1 VTSADHA
8 EGPELPRVD
17 ELFNR
22 ALVAQLAE
30 QRAQRET
37 FSEVERK
44 LEGLERLVN
53 ERLGDL
59 SRQLGSDGQL
69 EGRIELLEETLGNRL
84 NGVERAVRS
93 DLDARLGPMS
103 ERLNQVELS
112 IGAEDTAAKLVALEA
127 TVRRRLT
134 NLEEAVRSDDVPDRL
149 GRLERAVAEA
159 LNGVADGGGAGQGF
173 DTRLSTLERLV
184 TERLASVEESLRS
197 RDVVRRLETLETSVA
212 ERLGLLEE
220 TVRSEEVGRR
230 LKSLELAFDERSG
243 RIEEFVKT
251 ADLERRIDRLGET
264 VDERLGELHTSLTD
278 ATATAALA
286 GAGGSGGE
294 GSGPVGRG
302 MTAGQIDD
310 AIGQRLA
317 GLEGSLKRL
326 EEDTAARLDD
336 LRTASMASEAGIL
349 ERIIAESQ
357 VVGAHFQAVR
367 PVVEAAIAARPEIEA
382 ALAEV
387 RRLAEAAREAAAE
400 LLAGT
405 AGGSDP
411 PTEGDP
417 SGPYRVESLEEAA
430 AASQAEGESA
440 DPADSVF
447 QPPEETPIPDRRFGI
462 LPRRDR

>member
-1 VTSADHA
+1 MNSADHI
-8 EGPELPRVD
+8 EGPAAPRVD

-37 FSEVERK
+37 FAEVERK

-59 SRQLGSDGQL
+59 SRQLGADGQF
-69 EGRIELLEETLGNRL
+69 EGRIELLEETLGTRL
-84 NGVERAVRS
+84 AGVERAVRS
-93 DLDARLGPMS
+93 ELDARLGPMA

-134 NLEEAVRSDDVPDRL
+134 NLEEAVRADDVPDRL
-149 GRLERAVAEA
+149 GRLERALAEA
-159 LNGVADGGGAGQGF
+159 LSGAAGGPGGEGSVVGRVEA
-173 DTRLSTLERLV
+173 LERLV
-184 TERLASVEESLRS
+184 TERLAGMEENLRGA
-197 RDVVRRLETLETSVA
+197 DVIRRLEALESSVG

-230 LKSLELAFDERSG
+230 LKSLELALDERSG

-251 ADLERRIDRLGET
+251 ADLEGRIDRLGEA
-264 VDERLGELHTSLTD
+264 VDERLGELRTSLAD
-278 ATATAALA
+278 ATAAAALA
-286 GAGGSGGE
+286 GPGGDP
-294 GSGPVGRG
+294 SGPVPRV
-302 MTAGQIDD
+302 AASAASDE
-310 AIGQRLA
+310 ALHQRLA
-317 GLEGSLKRL
+317 GLEGSLQRL
-326 EEDTAARLDD
+326 QEDTAARLDD
-336 LRTASMASEAGIL
+336 LRASSMASEAGIL

-367 PVVEAAIAARPEIEA
+367 PVVEAAVAARPEIEA

-405 AGGSDP
+405 GAGPAAG
-411 PTEGDP
+411 EDP

-430 AASQAEGESA
+430 ASGDATT